1 MVGSHKFKRPAIFRH
16 LFGRRLPSLGVGFLT
31 YHYGYFIIT
40 TLVASGILW
49 GAHNPR
55 GELGYV
61 DALFLSISAMT
72 LAGLN
77 TVDLSTLNTFQQF
90 ILFLELLLGSSVFV
104 SIVIV
109 HIRRFAFEKRF
120 AQIAAD
126 RNRSGVHSKELAP
139 HGGGI
144 PDTNTVEAVPCSVH
158 NDLDINIHEQ
168 PSAIRL
174 HNSSSAGQPDDLH
187 VTQSGPLDHAK
198 VHRSD
203 LDQEQRFHLGGLEYR
218 AIYLLSWIVPAYF
231 ILWQLFSCISLGAW
245 IATYKADVT
254 RANGLNPWWVG
265 AFNTV
270 SAFNNSGM
278 SLLDANMVAFQ
289 DSYFVIVTM
298 SFLILAGNT
307 CFPIFLRLIL
317 WTLFK
322 ILPENGYFHETKRAL
337 SFLLRHPRRC
347 FTHLFPPQ
355 HTWWLLTAVI
365 FLNGTDWVAF
375 EVLNIGIPEIE
386 KLPLP
391 ARIIDGLFQALA
403 IRSGGFY
410 VVPIAATRI
419 SLQALYVIMM
429 YIGVYPVVITI
440 RRSNEYLYRSL
451 GIYEGDD
458 EERADDDTIY
468 ELRQDKIKPFLGF
481 FTSQLKAQLSHDI
494 WFLVLC
500 IWVIVVIEAK
510 RIEADPNNFS
520 FFNICF
526 EAVSGYGTVGVS
538 TGFPDVS
545 YSFAGE
551 FKSLSKLVMCLIMLR
566 GRHRGLPISLDKAVQ
581 LPSDVNPST
590 SDGK

>member
-1 MVGSHKFKRPAIFRH
+1 
-16 LFGRRLPSLGVGFLT
+16 
-31 YHYGYFIIT
+31 
-40 TLVASGILW
+40 
-49 GAHNPR
+49 
-55 GELGYV
+55 
-61 DALFLSISAMT
+61 MT

-77 TVDLSTLNTFQQF
+77 TVDLSSLNTFQQF

-126 RNRSGVHSKELAP
+126 RNRSGGHSKELAP
-139 HGGGI
+139 HGGEI
-144 PDTNTVEAVPCSVH
+144 PDTKTVEAVPCTVH
-158 NDLDINIHEQ
+158 NDLDINIHGQ

-174 HNSSSAGQPDDLH
+174 HSRSSAGQPDDLH

-198 VHRSD
+198 AHRSD

-231 ILWQLFSCISLGAW
+231 ILWQLLPCISLGAW
-245 IATYKADVT
+245 IATYKTDVT

-322 ILPENGYFHETKRAL
+322 ILPEDGYFHETKRAL
-337 SFLLRHPRRC
+337 GFLLRHPRRC

-365 FLNGTDWVAF
+365 FMNGTDWVAF

-391 ARIIDGLFQALA
+391 ARVIDGLFQALA

-419 SLQALYVIMM
+419 SLQTLYVI
-429 YIGVYPVVITI
+429 I
-440 RRSNEYLYRSL
+440 SL

-458 EERADDDTIY
+458 EEKADDDTMY
-468 ELRQDKIKPFLGF
+468 ELRQEKIKPFLGF
-481 FTSQLKAQLSHDI
+481 FTSQLKAQLSNDL
-494 WFLVLC
+494 WFLILGVW
-500 IWVIVVIEAK
+500 IIVVIEAK
-510 RIEADPNNFS
+510 RIEADPKNFS

-538 TGFPDVS
+538 TGFPDVN

-581 LPSDVNPST
+581 LPSDVNPPS
-590 SDGK
+590 SDEK

>member
-1 MVGSHKFKRPAIFRH
+1 MVGSYKFKRPAILRH
-16 LFGRRLPSLGVGFLT
+16 RFGRLPSLGVGFLT

-49 GAHNPR
+49 GTHNPR

-61 DALFLSISAMT
+61 DALFLSVSAMT

-77 TVDLSTLNTFQQF
+77 TVDLSALNTFQQF

-126 RNRSGVHSKELAP
+126 RNRSGGSSKELAP
-139 HGGGI
+139 HGRI
-144 PDTNTVEAVPCSVH
+144 PDTNRVEAVPYSVH
-158 NDLDINIHEQ
+158 NDLDIDIHGQ
-168 PSAIRL
+168 PSAIGL
-174 HNSSSAGQPDDLH
+174 HNRPSTGQPDDLQ
-187 VTQSGPLDHAK
+187 VAQSGTLDHAEA
-198 VHRSD
+198 HRSD

-218 AIYLLSWIVPAYF
+218 AIHLLSWIVPAYF
-231 ILWQLFSCISLGAW
+231 ILWQLFSCISLGGW

-337 SFLLRHPRRC
+337 GFLLRHPRRC
-347 FTHLFPPQ
+347 FTHLFPSQ

-458 EERADDDTIY
+458 EEKADGDTIY
-468 ELRQDKIKPFLGF
+468 ELRQEKIKPFLGF
-481 FTSQLKAQLSHDI
+481 FTSQLKAQLSHDL
-494 WFLVLC
+494 WFLILG
-500 IWVIVVIEAK
+500 IWIIVVIEAK
-510 RIEADPNNFS
+510 RIEADPRNFS

-538 TGFPDVS
+538 TGFPDAN

-551 FKSLSKLVMCLIMLR
+551 FKSLSKIVMCLIMLR

-581 LPSDVNPST
+581 LPGDVVLSSDN
-590 SDGK
+590 KE

>member
-1 MVGSHKFKRPAIFRH
+1 MVGSYKFKRPAILRH
-16 LFGRRLPSLGVGFLT
+16 LRRRRVPSLGVGFLT
-31 YHYGYFIIT
+31 YHYGYFIVT

-61 DALFLSISAMT
+61 DALFLSVSAMT

-77 TVDLSTLNTFQQF
+77 TVDLSALNTFQQF
-90 ILFLELLLGSSVFV
+90 ILFLQLLLGSSVFV

-126 RNRSGVHSKELAP
+126 GARSGGPRKETSPCEPVPETSLAEPDAIARLAHDDRNGSSNSHSFGMKTLDRRPTAAR
-139 HGGGI
+139 
-144 PDTNTVEAVPCSVH
+144 PD
-158 NDLDINIHEQ
+158 
-168 PSAIRL
+168 
-174 HNSSSAGQPDDLH
+174 G
-187 VTQSGPLDHAK
+187 TQVVQAR
-198 VHRSD
+198 RSD
-203 LDQEQRFHLGGLEYR
+203 LDQQQRFNLGGLEYR
-218 AIYLLSWIVPAYF
+218 AIYLLSWIVPVYF
-231 ILWQLFSCISLGAW
+231 ILLQFLSCISLGAW

-289 DSYFVIVTM
+289 DSYLVIVTM
-298 SFLILAGNT
+298 SLLILAGNT

-317 WTLFK
+317 WTLYK

-337 SFLLRHPRRC
+337 GFLLRHPRRC

-355 HTWWLLTAVI
+355 HTWWLLAAVI

-386 KLPLP
+386 RLPLA

-458 EERADDDTIY
+458 EEKADDDTIY
-468 ELRQDKIKPFLGF
+468 ELRQEKIKPVLSF
-481 FTSQLKAQLSHDI
+481 FGSQLRLQLSNDL
-494 WFLVLC
+494 WFLILGIWIIVL
-500 IWVIVVIEAK
+500 IEAK
-510 RIEADPNNFS
+510 RIEAEPKEFS
-520 FFNICF
+520 FFNVCF

-538 TGFPDVS
+538 TGYPGVN

-551 FKSLSKLVMCLIMLR
+551 FKPLSKIVMCFIMLR
-566 GRHRGLPISLDKAVQ
+566 GRHRGLPVSLDKAVQ
-581 LPSDVNPST
+581 LPGDITTPT
-590 SDGK
+590 EAEE

>member
-1 MVGSHKFKRPAIFRH
+1 
-16 LFGRRLPSLGVGFLT
+16 
-31 YHYGYFIIT
+31 
-40 TLVASGILW
+40 
-49 GAHNPR
+49 
-55 GELGYV
+55 
-61 DALFLSISAMT
+61 MT

-77 TVDLSTLNTFQQF
+77 TVDLSSLNTFQQF

-126 RNRSGVHSKELAP
+126 RNRSGGPPKEPAP
-139 HGGGI
+139 HGHI
-144 PDTNTVEAVPCSVH
+144 PGTNAVEAVPGSDH
-158 NDLDINIHEQ
+158 DGLDIGVDR
-168 PSAIRL
+168 PSAG
-174 HNSSSAGQPDDLH
+174 HPD
-187 VTQSGPLDHAK
+187 GPQVVQDGTPNHAK
-198 VHRSD
+198 AHRSD

-231 ILWQLFSCISLGAW
+231 IMWQFFSCISLGAW

-317 WTLFK
+317 WTLYK
-322 ILPENGYFHETKRAL
+322 ILPENDYFHETKRAL
-337 SFLLRHPRRC
+337 GFLLRHPRRC

-355 HTWWLLTAVI
+355 HTWWLLIAVI

-386 KLPLP
+386 KLPLA

-458 EERADDDTIY
+458 EEKADDDTIY
-468 ELRQDKIKPFLGF
+468 ELRQDKIKPFFGF
-481 FTSQLKAQLSHDI
+481 FTSQLKIQLSNDL
-494 WFLVLC
+494 WFLILG
-500 IWVIVVIEAK
+500 IWIIVVIEAK
-510 RIEADPNNFS
+510 RIEADPRNFS

-538 TGFPDVS
+538 TGFPDVN

-551 FKSLSKLVMCLIMLR
+551 FKPLSKIVMCIIMLR

-581 LPSDVNPST
+581 LPSDITPH
-590 SDGK
+590 SDGEEPEQNIQTKLD

>member
-1 MVGSHKFKRPAIFRH
+1 MVGSYKFKRPAILRH
-16 LFGRRLPSLGVGFLT
+16 LPGRRLPSLGVGFLT
-31 YHYGYFIIT
+31 YHYGYFIVT

-90 ILFLELLLGSSVFV
+90 ILFLLLLLGSSVFV

-126 RNRSGVHSKELAP
+126 RIRPGGPSKELAP
-139 HGGGI
+139 HGYI
-144 PDTNTVEAVPCSVH
+144 PEANAVEAVPCSIH
-158 NDLDINIHEQ
+158 NDLDIGIQGQ
-168 PSAIRL
+168 PSAIGLHHRL
-174 HNSSSAGQPDDLH
+174 SAGQPDDSQ
-187 VTQSGPLDHAK
+187 VVQSGTLDHAK
-198 VHRSD
+198 AHRSD

-231 ILWQLFSCISLGAW
+231 ILFQLLSCISLGAW

-254 RANGLNPWWVG
+254 LANGLNPWWVG

-289 DSYFVIVTM
+289 DSYFVIITM

-322 ILPENGYFHETKRAL
+322 ILPEDGYFHETKKAL
-337 SFLLRHPRRC
+337 GFLLRHPRRC

-355 HTWWLLTAVI
+355 HTWWLLAAVV
-365 FLNGTDWVAF
+365 FLNGTDWAAF
-375 EVLNIGIPEIE
+375 EILNIGIPEIE
-386 KLPLP
+386 KLPLA
-391 ARIIDGLFQALA
+391 ARVIDGLFQAFA

-440 RRSNEYLYRSL
+440 RRSNEYLNRSL

-458 EERADDDTIY
+458 AEKGDDDTIY
-468 ELRQDKIKPFLGF
+468 ELRQDKIKPVLSF
-481 FTSQLKAQLSHDI
+481 FTSQLKAQLSNDL
-494 WFLVLC
+494 WFLILG
-500 IWVIVVIEAK
+500 IWIIVVIEAK
-510 RIEADPNNFS
+510 RIEADPQNFS

-538 TGFPDVS
+538 TGYPGVN

-551 FKSLSKLVMCLIMLR
+551 FKPLSKIVMCLIMLR
-566 GRHRGLPISLDKAVQ
+566 GRHRGLPVALDKAVQ
-581 LPSDVNPST
+581 LPSDIAPSSET
-590 SDGK
+590 EE